1 MTIETICIDK
11 GLLNWPEYGDR
22 TSTFWCQ
29 FGVITRM
36 FRIEST
42 PQPRPLPSHRSV
54 SRCSDVTEVEELCEV
69 FENHGDQRTGRQTLL

>member
-1 MTIETICIDK
+1 MEIEQGHFGVIFV
-11 GLLNWPEYGDR
+11 R
-22 TSTFWCQ
+22 T
-29 FGVITRM
+29 VITRM
-36 FRIEST
+36 FRIEPT